1 MKPFLS
7 LGILSVL
14 ALLFVT
20 GCNDKSARPKK
31 DDRVVAVKQEDAEM
45 NAAMAKAQTTL
56 TSFIAVLSF
65 PQTNQQ
71 YFLIKGK
78 FTAGDMVEHIWVA
91 DVTFDGKMFRGVL
104 ANDPESIPS
113 LSFKQPVEVQP
124 AQVSDWMFVQDGRL
138 VGGYTSR
145 ILRNR
150 MTEEERRQLDAKIPY
165 RY

>member
-14 ALLFVT
+14 ALLFGT
-20 GCNDKSARPKK
+20 GCNDTSARPKK
-31 DDRVVAVKQEDAEM
+31 DDRVIAVKQEDAEM
-45 NAAMAKAQTTL
+45 NAAIAKAQTTL
-56 TSFIAVLSF
+56 SSFIAVLSS

-78 FTAGDMVEHIWVA
+78 FTVGDTVEHIWVA
-91 DVTFDGKMFRGVL
+91 DVTFDGKRFRGVL

-113 LSFKQPVEVQP
+113 LFYKQPVEVQP
-124 AQVSDWMFVQDGRL
+124 AQVSDWMFVQDGKL

-145 ILRNR
+145 VLRNR